1 MRYSFVI
8 DTERDAGVGICK
20 RGTLDAIKAKEQGNL
35 LDDCVERETALKV
48 RPYGRG
54 WAWYLTPCA
63 SRWRF
68 IELDGQGRIEKVSDK
83 EC

>member
-1 MRYSFVI
+1 MRYSFIV
-8 DTERDAGVGICK
+8 DTETGAMRGICK

-35 LDDCVERETALKV
+35 LDDCVERETAGTCK
-48 RPYGRG
+48 GRG

-68 IELDGQGRIEKVSDK
+68 IVLDGAGKIEKVSDK